1 MTSYEYY
8 KSGDQRIWRAGKEAN
23 PRREMRRTVAANGTL
38 TERVAEKIGDPS
50 PRRYR
55 YDYDANRNLSE
66 MVDVRS
72 GDDRVTRLAHD
83 ADDRVLTV
91 NERWEN
97 GKDTELRYDADGHI
111 TQRRT
116 DGKVRVPTP
125 DDDRTY
131 EGGTRTRFTYDS
143 RGAEQTAIVTR
154 AGERARTVL
163 SDWFPS
169 GQRARRI
176 RCNGE
181 LDPVDHPNAE
191 CGDEGTGTSL
201 RATDH
206 YFYRSDGRV
215 ISKMRDPREGPS
227 DTEEYTYD
235 DNGNR
240 NRDERGTHTF
250 NARNQLT
257 SWTKAGRGKVRYEV
271 NGTGAVTEKI
281 DRGVR
286 TEYVYV
292 GDRMESSTIH
302 DGGSNVTVNYCH
314 SDFGNVTRITTAAA
328 NSCNG
333 DPGSEDTTY
342 TYDEFERMT
351 ESNEQGQAP
360 TTVRVR
366 RDRPPRL
373 QDAQRDA
380 HRLRLHRAVRGPLAR
395 DARRDVPG
403 LRLRRERR
411 ALRLHVARRRRRPL
425 LSLLRAGRQRV
436 RHGPRGRRRRGRRQ
450 REVRVRPLRRDD
462 QGRRRARR
470 AVLRRGRHVRAGV
483 RAALPLPGLLLRL
496 GRQDVR
502 HAGAG
507 VPARHRPVP
516 DQRPLRVIGRRLQPP
531 VRPAD
536 PEPLRLRR
544 RQPGEPGRVRRA
556 RLPARARRPEPGRDD
571 PRAQQGSVRGPA
583 EAPGGAGGGTPQGR
597 QRPQGG
603 GAGQEDPGELGDQQ
617 LRPGSRRR
625 RRAPSRREPRSAPE
639 AAPGAAQPGG
649 HGCRSGRRGR

>member
-1 MTSYEYY
+1 MC
-8 KSGDQRIWRAGKEAN
+8 
-23 PRREMRRTVAANGTL
+23 
-38 TERVAEKIGDPS
+38 
-50 PRRYR
+50 
-55 YDYDANRNLSE
+55 
-66 MVDVRS
+66 
-72 GDDRVTRLAHD
+72 
-83 ADDRVLTV
+83 
-91 NERWEN
+91 
-97 GKDTELRYDADGHI
+97 
-111 TQRRT
+111 
-116 DGKVRVPTP
+116 VPTP

-131 EGGTRTRFTYDS
+131 DGGTRTRFTYDS

-215 ISKMRDPREGPS
+215 ISKVRDPREGPS

-328 NSCNG
+328 NSCTG

-351 ESNEQGQAP
+351 ASNEQGQAP
-360 TTVRVR
+360 TTYAYDAIDR
-366 RDRPPRL
+366 RDYKTRNGTRTDYGYIGL
-373 QDAQRDA
+373 SEDLSRETRGETFRAYDYDASGERFGYTSRGGDGALSYRSYAQDANGSVTGLEGDGGVVA
-380 HRLRLHRAVRGPLAR
+380 DNEKYEYDPYGEMIKGDGELGEPSAARAACPS
-395 DARRDVPG
+395 
-403 LRLRRERR
+403 RR
-411 ALRLHVARRRRRPL
+411 ASSPSASRASTTTRASRRTTC
-425 LSLLRAGRQRV
+425 
-436 RHGPRGRRRRGRRQ
+436 RRGRTG
-450 REVRVRPLRRDD
+450 PTS
-462 QGRRRARR
+462 
-470 AVLRRGRHVRAGV
+470 AG
-483 RAALPLPGLLLRL
+483 
-496 GRQDVR
+496 
-502 HAGAG
+502 
-507 VPARHRPVP
+507 
-516 DQRPLRVIGRRLQPP
+516 
-531 VRPAD
+531 
-536 PEPLRLRR
+536 
-544 RQPGEPGRVRRA
+544 
-556 RLPARARRPEPGRDD
+556 
-571 PRAQQGSVRGPA
+571 S
-583 EAPGGAGGGTPQGR
+583 
-597 QRPQGG
+597 
-603 GAGQEDPGELGDQQ
+603 
-617 LRPGSRRR
+617 
-625 RRAPSRREPRSAPE
+625 
-639 AAPGAAQPGG
+639 
-649 HGCRSGRRGR
+649 